1 MSWGAFLSGLLSGNK
16 PATPGIAPPAP
27 SAPEPAAPAAPGLPT
42 SPFTDDDVL
51 AETATKLTEPAE
63 GDVLHAYQDPGG
75 VWTIGTGS
83 TRDLAGN
90 PVTADTPPITQAEAM
105 QLLERD
111 LRSALQ
117 TVESDVPVPLTEDEE
132 AALTDFV
139 YNVGSGNFS
148 QSTVLR
154 CLRAGDYDGACDALA
169 MWNQQDGVVLAGLV
183 RRRAL
188 EQAEFRATA

>member
-1 MSWGAFLSGLLSGNK
+1 MTA
-16 PATPGIAPPAP
+16 
-27 SAPEPAAPAAPGLPT
+27 
-42 SPFTDDDVL
+42 DDDVL

-63 GDVLHAYQDPGG
+63 GCVLHAYQDPGG
-75 VWTIGTGS
+75 VWTIGVGS

-90 PVTADTPPITQAEAM
+90 PVTADTPPVTQDEAL

-117 TVESDVPVPLTEDEE
+117 TVESDLPVPMTGGEE

-139 YNVGSGNFS
+139 YNIGAGNFAH
-148 QSTVLR
+148 STVLR
-154 CLRAGDYDGACDALA
+154 CLKAGDYDGACNALA
-169 MWNQQDGVVLAGLV
+169 MWDEQKGVVLAGLV

-188 EQAEFRATA
+188 EQAEFRL